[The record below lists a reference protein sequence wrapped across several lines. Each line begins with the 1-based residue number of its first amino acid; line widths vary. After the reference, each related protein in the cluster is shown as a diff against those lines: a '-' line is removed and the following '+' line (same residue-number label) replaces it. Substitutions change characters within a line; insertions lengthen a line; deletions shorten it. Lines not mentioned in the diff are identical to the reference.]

1 MRAFIAFELPENVL
15 AALAAVS
22 ADLQRSLPTTA
33 LRWVPVSNMHLTLK
47 FLGET
52 QPEQASAI
60 SASLQRLGD
69 TYSAMPVSLERL
81 GAFPNLRSPR
91 VVWVGLQAPAALAQL
106 AAEVDDAMSALGF
119 GREARPFTPHLTLAR
134 VRREAQPR
142 QLAGLQSAL
151 AQQAVPAASGV
162 LEQLVLFESQLK
174 PSGAVYN
181 SLARIELRT
190 KG

>member
-69 TYSAMPVSLERL
+69 TYVPMPISLERL

-106 AAEVDDAMSALGF
+106 AAEVDDAMGALGF

-142 QLAGLQSAL
+142 KLAGLQSAL

-181 SLARIELRT
+181 SLARIELRP